1 MSWEQQEQQ
10 QEHGQRHGQYPSGYE
25 GYEGHEGYGGYRG
38 YDGNGQPQQYVQQP
52 SPQQYPPEYGGY
64 EGYGEYG
71 EHSEHSRY
79 AQYTQYAQYA
89 QSTQYAQHSEYGG
102 YGEHGEYVEHGQGV
116 AVDGTAI
123 LPTVEPPRAEPEPMP
138 VAVPEP
144 ESAPAPQSEAAAAE
158 DVPEASPPKPAAP
171 QRDRYFDTLRALAL
185 IRVVA
190 YHTFGW
196 AWAGMV
202 FPSMGVMFGL
212 AGTLMAKSLERPAA
226 KVVKSRLRRLLPPFW
241 FWGVF
246 VVLAMLIHD
255 WMPNWEIVYWIVP
268 LGDPPGN
275 AWGEQA
281 WEILWYLRTYLWFV
295 LLSPLLLRLFR
306 LAPIPVLALSLA
318 PILVLTFVWAGPDNR
333 VGTAMW
339 DLSTYLFCWMLGFAH
354 RDGVLQRMKPA
365 LVVVVSLAAI
375 AFGGW
380 YAVTHQAEFGT
391 YDLDENPLAQ
401 AFWSAGFVMLLMWAK
416 AYFGIDFAWLTRFRR
431 TNRIVTVFNARAVTI
446 YLWHEIA
453 LILAVPLVDQF
464 WNVPAFEKYLPLD
477 SQWFMFGIGW
487 LLIGVFV
494 LLCGWVEDVAARKKP
509 RLLP

>member
-1 MSWEQQEQQ
+1 M
-10 QEHGQRHGQYPSGYE
+10 
-25 GYEGHEGYGGYRG
+25 
-38 YDGNGQPQQYVQQP
+38 
-52 SPQQYPPEYGGY
+52 
-64 EGYGEYG
+64 
-71 EHSEHSRY
+71 
-79 AQYTQYAQYA
+79 
-89 QSTQYAQHSEYGG
+89 
-102 YGEHGEYVEHGQGV
+102 GV
-116 AVDGTAI
+116 V
-123 LPTVEPPRAEPEPMP
+123 VEP
-138 VAVPEP
+138 
-144 ESAPAPQSEAAAAE
+144 AAAE
-158 DVPEASPPKPAAP
+158 ETRPEPAAP

-196 AWAGMV
+196 AWAALV

-212 AGTLMAKSLERPAA
+212 AGTLMAKSLERPAP
-226 KVVKSRLRRLLPPFW
+226 KVVRSRLRRLLPPFW

-246 VVLAMLIHD
+246 VVLAMLVHGWIPD
-255 WMPNWEIVYWIVP
+255 WEIVYWVVP

-306 LAPIPVLALSLA
+306 LAPLPALALSLA
-318 PILVLTFVWAGPDNR
+318 PVLVLSFVWAGPDNR
-333 VGTAMW
+333 VGTALW

-354 RDGVLQRMKPA
+354 RDGVLQRLKPA
-365 LVVVVSLAAI
+365 VVVAASLAALG
-375 AFGGW
+375 FGGW
-380 YAVTHQAEFGT
+380 YAFAHQADLGT

-416 AYFGIDFAWLTRFRR
+416 AYFGIDFARLTRFRR

-453 LILAVPLVDQF
+453 LILAVPLIDRF
-464 WNVPAFEKYLPLD
+464 WDVPAFETYLPLE
-477 SQWFMFGIGW
+477 SQWFMFGVGW